1 MGAGYAS
8 SCGCNIA
15 ERFGPGRGVQEW
27 LIIHSGMARRH
38 GNGVNYI
45 RTACIFRHSVHLYL
59 HVQQALGPI
68 YVDGAIRTA
77 ATCM

>member
-1 MGAGYAS
+1 MGL
-8 SCGCNIA
+8 N
-15 ERFGPGRGVQEW
+15 
-27 LIIHSGMARRH
+27 H
-38 GNGVNYI
+38 I
-45 RTACIFRHSVHLYL
+45 RIACIFRHSVHLYL